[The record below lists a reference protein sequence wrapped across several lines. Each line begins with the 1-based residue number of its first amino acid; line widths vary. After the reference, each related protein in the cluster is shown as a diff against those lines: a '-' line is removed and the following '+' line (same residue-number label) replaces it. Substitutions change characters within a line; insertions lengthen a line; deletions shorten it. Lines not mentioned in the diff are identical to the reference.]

1 VVTDGRARARRTAP
15 DRADGID
22 TLGDVNPTPSI
33 DARRASMVVVLVAV
47 LVLAACG
54 GSGADGQ
61 DVAVSLGEPAV
72 TLVEPA
78 VTVDG
83 PAVDF
88 ERVALA
94 GDCRCADGSEFALWV
109 HEADPEKVLFF
120 FQGGGACFSAL
131 TCSFTQGSYE
141 VSADVADD
149 PSGDGGVFDL
159 TDERNPFAEWSMVF
173 VPYCTGDVHLGDAAA
188 DYGNGLVV
196 QHRGAVNGRAALDE
210 LVRRFPGA
218 AEVVVAG
225 ESAGAVPTPLY
236 AGLASDALPD
246 ARITVLADGSGAY
259 PDVPAVNALV
269 GGLWGTE
276 NAIPD
281 WPVNE
286 GMTAAEW
293 SFPGLFV
300 QAGRH
305 APDIVFARHDYAYD
319 RTQALFA
326 ALAGVGADDL
336 LALIDDNEARIEDDG
351 VDLLSYVSP
360 GDDHTVLSEDDF
372 YTTVV
377 NGVPLV
383 DWVRDLVAGDEVAD
397 VHCDACEG

>member
-1 VVTDGRARARRTAP
+1 
-15 DRADGID
+15 
-22 TLGDVNPTPSI
+22 
-33 DARRASMVVVLVAV
+33 M
-47 LVLAACG
+47 LVLAACS
-54 GSGADGQ
+54 GSSAGSD
-61 DVAVSLGEPAV
+61 DVAVSLGEPV
-72 TLVEPA
+72 TTVADVDTSNETSASVPSSSSLDPVPVDPAAPA
-78 VTVDG
+78 VSG
-83 PAVDF
+83 SPSEAPAGDF
-88 ERVALA
+88 ERVVPG
-94 GDCRCADGSEFALWV
+94 GDCQCADGGEFSFWV
-109 HEADPEKVLFF
+109 REGDPEKVLFF

-141 VSADVADD
+141 VTADGDDD
-149 PSGDGGVFDL
+149 PSGDGGVFALGD
-159 TDERNPFAEWSMVF
+159 DRNPFADWSMVF

-188 DYGNGLVV
+188 DYGNGVVV

-210 LVRRFPGA
+210 LVRRFPDA

-225 ESAGAVPTPLY
+225 ESAGGVPAPLY
-236 AGLASDALPD
+236 AGLTSDALPE

-259 PDVPAVNALV
+259 PDVPAVNALI

-281 WPVNE
+281 WPVND
-286 GMTAAEW
+286 GLTAADW

-326 ALAGVGADDL
+326 ALAGVGANDL
-336 LALIDDNEARIEDDG
+336 LELIDGNEVQIEAGG
-351 VDLLSYVSP
+351 VDVLSYISP

-372 YTTVV
+372 FTSTVD
-377 NGVPLV
+377 GVPLV
-383 DWVRDLVAGDEVAD
+383 DWVRDLIGGGEVTD
-397 VHCDACEG
+397 VRCEVCEG